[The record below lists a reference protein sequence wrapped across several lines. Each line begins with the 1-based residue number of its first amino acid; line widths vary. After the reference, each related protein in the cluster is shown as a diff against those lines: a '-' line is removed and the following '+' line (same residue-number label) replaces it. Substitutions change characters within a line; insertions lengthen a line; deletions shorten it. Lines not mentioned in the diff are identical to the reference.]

1 MLMRILSFTSDIIF
15 LLRKKDKLSHKTI
28 KGIDHS
34 LIPRE
39 RKRRSFRSRVAKGRY
54 QSRSEIGIGYLPE
67 ISRRL
72 AGLGDDPGVV
82 KMRKGKNNGGQ
93 NGKALDTF

>member
-1 MLMRILSFTSDIIF
+1 MRILSFTSDTIF

-34 LIPRE
+34 LISRE

-54 QSRSEIGIGYLPE
+54 QSRSEI
-67 ISRRL
+67 
-72 AGLGDDPGVV
+72 
-82 KMRKGKNNGGQ
+82 
-93 NGKALDTF
+93 